1 VAGNGSYGA
10 RGWTARAPSALLL
23 IALEITFFGGPW
35 SEGFDRLW
43 HAHFLLDVGLPELGG
58 LAAFWTIGLARQLA
72 SPIYDT

>member
-1 VAGNGSYGA
+1 MG
-10 RGWTARAPSALLL
+10 RTARVGGRLVRRQPLLL
-23 IALEITFFGGPW
+23 IALGITFFGGLW
-35 SEGFDRLW
+35 SEGFERLW